1 MKHIK
6 DEIKKKMDS
15 IIIETDSVVVE
26 TELLASFEDWK
37 AYKDVQKSGSFN
49 MLSPMAMELSGLEEA
64 VYYDIIENYDEYEK
78 LYGEGMFE

>member
-15 IIIETDSVVVE
+15 IVIE

-37 AYKDVQKSGSFN
+37 AYKDVQKSGAHN
-49 MLSPMAMELSGLEEA
+49 MLSPMAVNMSGLEEA
-64 VYYDIIENYDEYEK
+64 VYFDIIENYDEYEK
-78 LYGEGMFE
+78 LYGQGLFE